1 MVKVPRYYH
10 VVKSRGRGGVE
21 GGQGYRLAHG
31 LIRERASEW
40 CVCLCVT
47 VRIEKGCE
55 KGGGVYPKC

>member
-1 MVKVPRYYH
+1 M
-10 VVKSRGRGGVE
+10 E
-21 GGQGYRLAHG
+21 GGKGYRLAHG